1 MRLPLQ
7 NKSAYSKMQREHET
21 LVSQLKQLQIY
32 KEQAQTDSKD
42 VGQLSQ
48 PNVPGCLQ
56 CTRSTGHGR
65 HHPWLC

>member
-1 MRLPLQ
+1 MCLPLQ

-21 LVSQLKQLQIY
+21 LVSQLKQLQIF

-48 PNVPGCLQ
+48 LHVPGCLQ
-56 CTRSTGHGR
+56 STGHGQ